1 MNNII
6 KKNQNYTYEILK
18 NDLEF
23 LKYEYPCIKIWNIGK
38 STLGQNIKCM
48 KLGNGNKKIFI
59 NAAHHANEWLTSL
72 IIMIF
77 VENYLK
83 AYDKKEIYKGY
94 NIEDLWNKTSFYIVP
109 MVNPDGVDLVN
120 GFIEKNSDV
129 YRNVLKISRRHAKI
143 PFTSGWKAN
152 IRGVDLKNYQPF
164 CKVL

>member
-38 STLGQNIKCM
+38 STLGQNIKCI

-94 NIEDLWNKTSFYIVP
+94 NIEDLWNKSSFYIVP
-109 MVNPDGVDLVN
+109 MVNPDGVNLCLGD
-120 GFIEKNSDV
+120 S
-129 YRNVLKISRRHAKI
+129 NVLKEEMYQPIWK
-143 PFTSGWKAN
+143 PYEKNLCTWKAN
-152 IRGVDLKNYQPF
+152 IRGVDLKNYQL
-164 CKVL
+164 VLKFIS